1 MRVFPAIDLR
11 GGACVQWVGGEPE
24 AEKIRLPD
32 PLEVARRWRDTGFK
46 ALHVVDLDAALG
58 SGSNA
63 ALVASILKQ
72 VPGLEVEVGGGVRDA
87 DSIQRWIDLG
97 AARVLVGTKALEDPS
112 WLEEV
117 AFQFPGKLILA
128 ADARGR
134 QVVTRGWTR
143 TLTQD
148 VGALI
153 AGTDPLPLAA
163 VLVTAVHV
171 EGREAGTDLA
181 LMSEL
186 VETTRHPL
194 QASGGI
200 ASAEELR
207 QLASVGVSAAVLGM
221 ALYTGK
227 LDARAV
233 AKEFP

>member
-1 MRVFPAIDLR
+1 MRVFPAIDLQ
-11 GGACVQWVGGEPE
+11 GGACVQWVGGERD

-32 PLEVARRWRDTGFK
+32 PVEVARRWKTAGFR
-46 ALHVVDLDAALG
+46 ALHLVDLDAALG
-58 SGSNA
+58 TGSNA
-63 ALVASILKQ
+63 ALIAAIVKGS
-72 VPGLEVEVGGGVRDA
+72 GLEAEVGGGVRDA
-87 DSIQRWIDLG
+87 EAIQRLLDLG
-97 AARVLVGTKALEDPS
+97 ASRVIVGTRALEDPR
-112 WLEEV
+112 WLEEM
-117 AFQFPGKLILA
+117 AFKFPGKLVLA

-153 AGTDPLPLAA
+153 AGVDPLPLAA
-163 VLVTAVHV
+163 ILVTAVHV
-171 EGREAGTDLA
+171 EGQEGGTDLA

-186 VETTRHPL
+186 VETTSHPL

-200 ASAEELR
+200 ASMDELR
-207 QLASVGVSAAVLGM
+207 QLASAGVAGAILGM

-227 LDARAV
+227 IDAAAA

>member
-11 GGACVQWVGGEPE
+11 GGACVQWVGGVPD
-24 AEKIRLPD
+24 AEKIHLPD
-32 PLEVARRWRDTGFK
+32 PVEVAQRWKAAGFHV
-46 ALHVVDLDAALG
+46 LHVVDLDAALG
-58 SGSNA
+58 TGSNESVIA
-63 ALVASILKQ
+63 DILQ
-72 VPGLEVEVGGGVRDA
+72 ETGLESEVGGGVRDEE
-87 DSIQRWIDLG
+87 SIQRVLDLG
-97 AARVLVGTKALEDPS
+97 ASRVIVGTRALEDPR

-117 AFQFPGKLILA
+117 AFKFPGKLVLA

-153 AGTDPLPLAA
+153 AGVDALPLAA
-163 VLVTAVHV
+163 VMVTAVHV
-171 EGREAGTDLA
+171 EGLEGGTDLA

-186 VETTRHPL
+186 VETTSHPL

-200 ASAEELR
+200 ASMDELR
-207 QLASVGVSAAVLGM
+207 KLASAGVAGAILGM

-227 LDARAV
+227 IDARAA